1 MADYSLTTVNKLL
14 KVLQSD
20 KEATDLILND
30 FPTFGMIKK
39 INDFVGE
46 NYQFALSGAGGQG
59 ISPDFASAMDNATA
73 SNDLKPIVTRGQMYG
88 YATVTRATLLAADGK
103 KGGYADIAK
112 KIKKDLDRGM
122 RRAIGALLMGDG
134 GGSFGRI
141 GADTTLASTTLKL
154 RDPNDVVFFEKGM
167 KLQLGAT
174 DGVTGA
180 VKAGTL
186 LTVMAVNRDAG
197 WLTVDANIS
206 TSVATAALGDWV
218 FVQGYHANSFGQVVI
233 TGVPGWIPKVD
244 PSPSE
249 SFFGIDRSV
258 DPFRFAGVRY
268 LNGGA
273 SIKQTLLLGLTKMHR
288 EGANPRCIGLNPMD
302 LGAFADSLDNKAD
315 TVRLKASGAE
325 VGYDAISIVSPTQSG
340 RVALYGD
347 ASIRVGDAW
356 ALDFDDWEFHALG
369 YTNKVPELIQIPGE
383 GGYMERIQN
392 RDAYA
397 VRYGALGNLIC
408 RNPANNGY
416 FRLPTAA

>member
-1 MADYSLTTVNKLL
+1 MPADYSITTINKLL

-20 KEATDLILND
+20 KESTDLILND

-59 ISPDFASAMDNATA
+59 ISPDFASAIDNSTA

-88 YATVTRATLLAADGK
+88 YATVTRAALLAADGK
-103 KGGYADIAK
+103 KGGYQEIAK

-134 GGSFGRI
+134 GGAFGQL
-141 GADTTLASTTLKL
+141 AASTTLASTQLRL
-154 RDPNDVVFFEKGM
+154 RDPNSVVFFEKGM
-167 KLQLGAT
+167 KLQLSST
-174 DGVTGA
+174 NGVTGT
-180 VKAGTL
+180 VRAGF
-186 LTVMAVNRDAG
+186 LTVTAVDRDNG
-197 WLTVDANIS
+197 YLTVDANIS
-206 TSVATAALGDWV
+206 TGITTPTVDDYV

-233 TGVPGWIPKVD
+233 TGIPGWIPKAA
-244 PSPSE
+244 PSPGE

-268 LNGGA
+268 LAGGA
-273 SIKQTLLLGLTKMHR
+273 SIKQALLLGLTKGGR
-288 EGANPRCIGLNPMD
+288 EGANPRVIGMNPMD

-315 TVRLKASGAE
+315 TVRLKASGAD

-340 RVALYGD
+340 RISLYGD
-347 ASIRVGDAW
+347 SSISVGDAW
-356 ALDFDDWEFHALG
+356 ALDFDDWEFHSLG
-369 YTNKVPELIQIPGE
+369 YTSKVPELIQVPGE
-383 GGYMERIQN
+383 GGYMERIAT

-408 RNPANNGY
+408 RNPANQIY
-416 FRLPTAA
+416 IKLPTAP